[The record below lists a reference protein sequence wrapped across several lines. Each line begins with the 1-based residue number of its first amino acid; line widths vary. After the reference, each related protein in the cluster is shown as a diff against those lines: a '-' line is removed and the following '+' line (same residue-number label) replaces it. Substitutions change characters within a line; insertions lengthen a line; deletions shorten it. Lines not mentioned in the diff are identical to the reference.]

1 VRRLFSRNLVEIDE
15 GKPLFQLFFLRDN
28 EDQSVEVEEVEEID
42 FREVKKHLENGESVF
57 ITLKRKEKSE
67 KSLVKEEGVA
77 EAWYFTHI

>member
-1 VRRLFSRNLVEIDE
+1 MRRLFSRNLVEIDE

-57 ITLKRKEKSE
+57 ITLKRKDKSE

-77 EAWYFTHI
+77 EAWYFTHV